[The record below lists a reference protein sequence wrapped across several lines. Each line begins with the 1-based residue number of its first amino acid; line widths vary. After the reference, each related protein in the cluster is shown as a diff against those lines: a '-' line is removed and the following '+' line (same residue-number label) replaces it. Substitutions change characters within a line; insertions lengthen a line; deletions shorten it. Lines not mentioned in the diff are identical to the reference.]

1 MAPPQMEQ
9 IYSFLI
15 DTRLRIKAWDERILE
30 LIADPSIDLLDKKYY
45 EVFPKVKIRDK
56 DALFSALKDNKAFTL
71 KGYCLKFCN
80 TQMIADIKIKPVEL
94 DKKGTKGARIYINPR
109 SRCPL
114 ASQFY
119 SSQRLID
126 IGKIASFLAHGVRNP
141 LNAIKGSVV
150 YLREKYA
157 GEETLVEFTKIME
170 EEISRLDNFISKFL
184 STSISDT
191 GTIIDLNAVLKKIE
205 MFTFLQARANR
216 IQALYICGDIGPV
229 VINSFQVE
237 QAILNII
244 NNSMEAMRGGGKLT
258 VRSFSEDRPER
269 RWSVIEITDT
279 GPGISDGRV
288 AELAT
293 GSEKKGKGFGLFIT
307 REILKY
313 YGGHLEI
320 KSFKDL
326 GTKVRLYFP
335 ERKPEQKKKPVIV
348 SEKDKLPA

>member
-1 MAPPQMEQ
+1 MEQ
-9 IYSFLI
+9 NYSFCI
-15 DTRLRIKAWDERILE
+15 DTKLRIKSWDEGILD
-30 LIADPSIDLLDKKYY
+30 LLGDPSAHLLDKKYY
-45 EVFPKVKIRDK
+45 EVFPKVYIKDK
-56 DALFSALKDNKAFTL
+56 DALFSALKGNKSFTI
-71 KGYCLKFCN
+71 KDYCLKFSN
-80 TQMIADIKIKPVEL
+80 RQMIADIRIKPVEL
-94 DKKGTKGARIYINPR
+94 NENGAKGARISIHPK

-114 ASQFY
+114 ATQFY

-157 GEETLVEFTKIME
+157 AEETLVEFTKIME
-170 EEISRLDNFISKFL
+170 EEISRLDLFISKFL

-191 GTIIDLNAVLKKIE
+191 GTEIDLNSVLKKIE
-205 MFTFLQARANR
+205 MFTFLQARANN
-216 IQALYICGDIGPV
+216 IQASYIYGEIAPV

-244 NNSMEAMRGGGKLT
+244 NNSMEAMRTGGKLT
-258 VRSFSEDRPER
+258 VRTLNEKGPEGR
-269 RWSVIEITDT
+269 YSVVEITDT
-279 GPGISDGRV
+279 GPGIADSRV
-288 AELAT
+288 NELAT

-320 KSFKDL
+320 KSVKDM
-326 GTKVRLYFP
+326 GTKVRLYLPEKKKYGQTVP
-335 ERKPEQKKKPVIV
+335 ER
-348 SEKDKLPA
+348 DKLTA